1 MNGEPIA
8 QSLSGR
14 DAADGGSIGQ
24 VLETHLTPRYL
35 LFVLLPRDRHR
46 PDLLSASPVDGGRL
60 SDQNALPGGSEEV
73 GGIVNTDTTHHA
85 LVLRPQGSAG
95 GGEGFHQGAV
105 DASVDH
111 TVRLVVMRTD
121 GDPPHYPVGAGLGD
135 FDLTVGDEVDA
146 GVEVFHDDV
155 TLQGSISLV
164 GIMQISRYEQASAY
178 QFADLWLREL
188 SPDAMVAGSIAEII
202 LPIGVERP
210 SRRSQKVDRVYVGLE
225 GDVQF
230 TVNGQEVML
239 GRGDVIHIARDEEYG
254 FFNGGQT
261 EARLLLFRSPA
272 PSSPEES

>member
-1 MNGEPIA
+1 
-8 QSLSGR
+8 
-14 DAADGGSIGQ
+14 
-24 VLETHLTPRYL
+24 
-35 LFVLLPRDRHR
+35 
-46 PDLLSASPVDGGRL
+46 
-60 SDQNALPGGSEEV
+60 
-73 GGIVNTDTTHHA
+73 
-85 LVLRPQGSAG
+85 
-95 GGEGFHQGAV
+95 
-105 DASVDH
+105 
-111 TVRLVVMRTD
+111 
-121 GDPPHYPVGAGLGD
+121 
-135 FDLTVGDEVDA
+135 
-146 GVEVFHDDV
+146 
-155 TLQGSISLV
+155 
-164 GIMQISRYEQASAY
+164 MQISRYEQASAY

-188 SPDAMVAGSIAEII
+188 SPDAMAAGSIAEVI